1 MFCARKNHDT
11 YAFFTGKLFFGLA
24 ATLLFTITGCANKT
38 SLSSY
43 HQETKKNI
51 ALLGYTIQI
60 GAFSNIYN
68 AARLTTS
75 LEQQGIDA
83 YYFVHSSGLYKVR
96 FGNFPTRPAA
106 QKVAVDLQQSKII
119 DEFYI
124 VSPETYPVAK
134 QKQYGQHYL
143 RKSIL
148 KTAKSFLGIPYKWG
162 GTNPTDGFDCSG
174 LTMAVY
180 QLNGLDLPRTS
191 KGQFSIGEN
200 IRPRHLQKGDLVFFA
215 TSGGK
220 RVSHVGIYTGNNSF
234 IHAPS
239 KGEKIRITSL
249 NNKYFKKRYIGA
261 RTYF

>member
-1 MFCARKNHDT
+1 MFYARKKHIT
-11 YAFFTGKLFFGLA
+11 CIFFTDTLFLVLA
-24 ATLLFTITGCANKT
+24 TIFFLTITGCANKT
-38 SLSSY
+38 RLSSY
-43 HQETKKNI
+43 HQETKNNI

-60 GAFSNIYN
+60 GAFSNIDN

-75 LEQQGIDA
+75 LEQKGIDA

-106 QKVAVDLQQSKII
+106 RKVAMDLQQSKII
-119 DEFYI
+119 DDFYI
-124 VSPETYPVAK
+124 VSPDTYPVAK
-134 QKQYGQHYL
+134 QKRYGRHYL
-143 RKSIL
+143 RESII
-148 KTAKSFLGIPYKWG
+148 KTAKSFIGIPYKWG
-162 GTNPTDGFDCSG
+162 GASPADGFDCSG

-191 KGQFSIGEN
+191 KGQFSVGEN

-215 TSGGK
+215 TSRGK

-234 IHAPS
+234 IHAPN
-239 KGEKIRITSL
+239 KGKKIRITSL